1 MGRVKNVLVSSKK
14 KKINLQGSSVES
26 SSVQAN
32 RLRNRSNMASIK
44 GRAKYF
50 YNADNLL
57 SIEVSRLKT
66 HIYRILRVEHSQ
78 SAKEKKSIIVCGS
91 CEIKFS
97 R

>member
-14 KKINLQGSSVES
+14 KKKKINLQRSSVES

-57 SIEVSRLKT
+57 SIEVPRLKT
-66 HIYRILRVEHSQ
+66 HIYLEHSQ
-78 SAKEKKSIIVCGS
+78 
-91 CEIKFS
+91 
-97 R
+97 